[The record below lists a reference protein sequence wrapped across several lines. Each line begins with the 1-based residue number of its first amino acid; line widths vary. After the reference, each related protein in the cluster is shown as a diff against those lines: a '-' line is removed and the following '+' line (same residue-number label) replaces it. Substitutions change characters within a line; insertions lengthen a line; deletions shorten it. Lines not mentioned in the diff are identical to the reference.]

1 MGMFDEKTL
10 NQLKEAFESKLK
22 NKVKILFFKPN
33 EIDKYVEET
42 ETFLNELKNTNDKI
56 KLEIYENGVSNEK
69 IEKFSIKLYP
79 AIVLTNEDESITG
92 IKYYGIP
99 AGHEINSFVL
109 DLISISG
116 NGKAL
121 SSQLLDRISKID
133 KKVNI
138 KIFISL
144 SCPHCPGAVVNAHR
158 LALENKN
165 IDAEMIES
173 SRFNELAKKF
183 EVSAVPHILFN
194 EKEKLLGD
202 QPLNKFLDIIEKL

>member
-1 MGMFDEKTL
+1 MKIFDEKTL
-10 NQLKEAFESKLK
+10 IQLKEAFDNKLK
-22 NKVKILFFKPN
+22 NEVKILFFKSS
-33 EIDKYVEET
+33 ETDKYIEET
-42 ETFLNELKNTNDKI
+42 EAFLNELKSTTDKI
-56 KLEIYENGVSNEK
+56 KLEIYENEENNEK

-116 NGKAL
+116 NEKAL
-121 SSQLLDRISKID
+121 SAQILDRINKIN

-158 LALENKN
+158 LALENRN

-173 SRFNELAKKF
+173 SRFNELANKF
-183 EVSAVPHILFN
+183 GVSAVPHILFN
-194 EKEKLLGD
+194 ETEKLLGD
-202 QPLNKFLDIIEKL
+202 QPLDKFLDIIENL